1 MDAFVPLFLLLMIW
15 IMIGVPLSVAKKA
28 AERQKRNAAPGQ
40 APRKVQLPEFPPLQ
54 EQEPPQVLAPT
65 VFPPSGQDKT
75 PYRGSL
81 DVDTGEGEDPCHDE
95 QMASLTLAEQEEL
108 PPHPQPARSGIPL
121 GWTENDVVRGI
132 VMSEILTRK
141 RS

>member
-1 MDAFVPLFLLLMIW
+1 MDAFVPVFLLLMIW

-28 AERQKRNAAPGQ
+28 AERQKKNAA
-40 APRKVQLPEFPPLQ
+40 APPRQVQVPELPPLQ
-54 EQEPPQVLAPT
+54 EEEPPQVLTPT

-81 DVDTGEGEDPCHDE
+81 DADTGEGYDPCHDE
-95 QMASLTLAEQEEL
+95 QMASLTLAEQEE
-108 PPHPQPARSGIPL
+108 PPLHPQPASSGIPL

-132 VMSEILTRK
+132 VMSEILNRK
-141 RS
+141 R

>member
-28 AERQKRNAAPGQ
+28 AERQKKNAAAPPRQ
-40 APRKVQLPEFPPLQ
+40 AQVPEFPPLQ
-54 EQEPPQVLAPT
+54 EEEPPQVLTPT
-65 VFPPSGQDKT
+65 VFPSGQDKT

-95 QMASLTLAEQEEL
+95 QMASLTLAEQEE
-108 PPHPQPARSGIPL
+108 PPLHPQPASSGIPL

-132 VMSEILTRK
+132 VMSEILNRK

>member
-28 AERQKRNAAPGQ
+28 AERQKKNAAAPPRQ
-40 APRKVQLPEFPPLQ
+40 AQVPEFPPLQ
-54 EQEPPQVLAPT
+54 EEEPPQVLTPT
-65 VFPPSGQDKT
+65 VFPPRPDLP

-81 DVDTGEGEDPCHDE
+81 DADTGEGYDPCHDE
-95 QMASLTLAEQEEL
+95 QMASLTLAEQEE
-108 PPHPQPARSGIPL
+108 PPLHPQPVSSGIPL

-132 VMSEILTRK
+132 VMSEILNRK